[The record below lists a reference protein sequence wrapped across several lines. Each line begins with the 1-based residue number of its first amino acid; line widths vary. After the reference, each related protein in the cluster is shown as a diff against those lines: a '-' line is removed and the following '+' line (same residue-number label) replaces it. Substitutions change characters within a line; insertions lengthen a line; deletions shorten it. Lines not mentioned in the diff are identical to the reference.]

1 MEDVNQNVAFG
12 GNVAIFNTPSHYAIR
27 LQET

>member
-1 MEDVNQNVAFG
+1 MEDANQNDAFG
-12 GNVAIFNTPSHYAIR
+12 GNVGIFNTPSHYAIR

>member
-1 MEDVNQNVAFG
+1 MGDVNQNAAFG
-12 GNVAIFNTPSHYAIR
+12 GNVGIFNTPNHYAIR